1 MVRAAFVL
9 SINHNL
15 FTTRISICHDTSL
28 LFRTNCRHQNFSRLP
43 DYRLFHFVVRHFTLY
58 LPVMTVDDFANSLDP
73 DQARQNVGP
82 DLDPNCLTL

>member
-1 MVRAAFVL
+1 MRAAFVL

-43 DYRLFHFVVRHFTLY
+43 DYRLFHFAKDFTLY
-58 LPVMTVDDFANSLDP
+58 LSVLTVDDFANCLDP
-73 DQARQNVGP
+73 DQARQKVGP